1 MTRATKTKKP
11 KTRKPKYE
19 PLLKLPPLSHEEF
32 EGLRA
37 SIAVSGVLVPILVD
51 SDGPR
56 RRIIDGNHRRQIAIE
71 LGYDCPETV
80 VSDLPEEELR
90 SLARALNLARRQL
103 NSTQKREIIAQQLR
117 ETPQHTNRVIAKL
130 LGVSHPTVA
139 SVRADLAAVG
149 KVYQQDRRVGADGKS
164 YKSTKPRPKPLPPDP
179 NDGKARLA
187 ATTLLH
193 GDCRDMLTSIRTSSI
208 DLVLC
213 DPIYPEVTRKDY
225 PRITE
230 SSWHELMRAVVKQC
244 RRVLKPKGSAVFIL
258 QPNARRVGEMRT
270 WLWEFLI
277 WAAKEWNLVQDVHW
291 WNVNSPPVCG
301 SQRDIGLL
309 RPAMKM
315 CIWLGSPDCLRFQE
329 RVLWTPS
336 DTALAQRRSDHAMR
350 STPSGMTIRK
360 GRIAAV
366 SDERGG
372 TTPFNLLPIP
382 AGTDRSDTGDHP
394 TTTPYALA
402 NWWCRYLLPS
412 GGVLLDP
419 FVGSGTMLVAGLDN
433 EASEVIG
440 IDREA
445 KFLKTARRRI
455 ING

>member
-19 PLLKLPPLSHEEF
+19 PLLKLPPLSHEEL

-51 SDGPR
+51 SDGPK
-56 RRIIDGNHRRQIAIE
+56 RRIIDGSHRKSISDA
-71 LGYDCPETV
+71 LSYDCPEV
-80 VSDLPEEELR
+80 ILPNLTEEEYR
-90 SLARALNLARRQL
+90 ATARALNLARRQL
-103 NSTQKREIIAQQLR
+103 NTTQKREIISQQLR
-117 ETPQHTNRVIAKL
+117 ETPQHSNRVIGKM
-130 LGVSHPTVA
+130 LGVHNCTVA
-139 SVRADLAAVG
+139 SVRADLESTA
-149 KVYQQDRRVGADGKS
+149 QISQLTRTVGADGKS
-164 YKSTKPRPKPLPPDP
+164 RPAKRQSESVPQSP

-193 GDCRDMLTSIRTSSI
+193 GDCRDLLKTIRSGSVDAVIT
-208 DLVLC
+208 
-213 DPIYPEVTRKDY
+213 DPIYPEVYRKGY
-225 PRITE
+225 PKINE
-230 SSWHELMRAVVKQC
+230 ADWHDMMRAVVKQC

-277 WAAKEWNLVQDVHW
+277 WAAKEWNLVQDAYW
-291 WNVNSPPVCG
+291 WNVNSPPACG

-315 CIWLGSPDCLRFQE
+315 CIWLGSPQCLRFQD
-329 RVLWTPS
+329 RVLWQPS
-336 DTALAQRRSDHAMR
+336 DATLAQRRSDHALR
-350 STPSGMTIRK
+350 SQPSGTTVRK
-360 GRIAAV
+360 GKVASAC
-366 SDERGG
+366 DERGG

-382 AGTDRSDTGDHP
+382 AGTDRCDTGDHP

-419 FVGSGTMLVAGLDN
+419 FVGSGTTLVAGLDN
-433 EASEVIG
+433 GASRVIG

-445 KFLKTARRRI
+445 KFLKTAKRRI
-455 ING
+455 AKG